1 MNVNK
6 PYNISIDK
14 ARALCSRLHLMYFV
28 YSFLID
34 SFDILFESVMA
45 QNKGKDKEYNSKSY
59 KYQSAVAGIC
69 SGSAA
74 DGFLE
79 ELS

>member
-45 QNKGKDKEYNSKSY
+45 QNKGKDKDSRKMRGNDPDNNDG
-59 KYQSAVAGIC
+59 AVV
-69 SGSAA
+69 
-74 DGFLE
+74 
-79 ELS
+79 